1 MKTVGIVAR
10 HETHKYEKYFKSLY
24 HFLIKSKK
32 EVSMEAE
39 VAKILGLKKFKLFTP
54 GRTAV
59 DLVVV
64 MGGDGTIL
72 RVIRK
77 MKQFNTMVF
86 GINLGR
92 LGFLSEIPP
101 AHIEKT
107 LKKVFA
113 GSYTLDRRPMLNVEI
128 FRKGKMIHRTHALN
142 DAVISQGTLARLI
155 DLRTQV
161 NGRKLTTYRAD
172 GLIISTP
179 TGSTAYS
186 LAAGGPIVY
195 PTLPAFILT
204 PICPH
209 SFTQKPIV
217 LPDWKKIEVTVESDF
232 DKMTL
237 TIDGQ
242 ESVDLKYKDE
252 VRVKRDGIMNFVRLP
267 SESYFHTLRDKL
279 HWGEKA
285 EG

>member
-1 MKTVGIVAR
+1 MKTVGIAAR
-10 HETHKYEKYFKSLY
+10 HETRRHEKYFKALY
-24 HFLIKSKK
+24 RFLLKHKK

-39 VAKILGLKKFKLFTP
+39 VAKILGIKKFKPFIP

-72 RVIRK
+72 RVLRK

-86 GINLGR
+86 GINLGH

-107 LKKVFA
+107 LKKIFA
-113 GSYTLDRRPMLNVEI
+113 GNYTLDRRPMLDVELA
-128 FRKGKMIHRTHALN
+128 RKGKIIHKTHAMN

-155 DLRTQV
+155 DLRTRV
-161 NGRKLTTYRAD
+161 NGRKLATYRAD
-172 GLIISTP
+172 GLIIATP

-195 PTLPAFILT
+195 PTLPAFIIT

-217 LPDWKKIEVTVESDF
+217 IPDWKKVEVTVESDYN
-232 DKMTL
+232 KMTL

-252 VRVKRDGIMNFVRLP
+252 VRFKKNGVMNFVRLP
-267 SESYFHTLRDKL
+267 SESYFNTLREKL

-285 EG
+285 E